1 MDFADPSVAGY
12 TETPSSIIGLQ
23 NNLESLEKEKNSLR
37 EKIGDLE
44 QFIKDQQQHLTDK
57 DGEIASL
64 QRNIEQLNH
73 ERDQTLSMNMENHI
87 GGVMGGISNLSEMEA
102 LINFKEKEIQQFR
115 VNSEIKIQEYK

>member
-1 MDFADPSVAGY
+1 MDFADPSNAGY

-44 QFIKDQQQHLTDK
+44 LFIKNQQQHLTDK

-73 ERDQTLSMNMENHI
+73 EREQTLSMNMENHI

-102 LINFKEKEIQQFR
+102 LVNFKEKEIQ
-115 VNSEIKIQEYK
+115 